1 MDASTTRKYGG
12 TGLGLAISHRLAELM
27 RGRMWVESIP
37 DVGSTFHFTLC
48 VEWASGG
55 PRRVLPEDRSH
66 LRGLRALVVDDNATN
81 RRILSDL
88 AARWEL
94 AVVCL
99 PDAPSAV
106 ELVRS
111 GERFDFA
118 ILDMQMPG
126 MDGLELARALRAL
139 PSSAPLPLL
148 LLSSIGHQ
156 FTAEHRDLFAAVLT
170 KPVKPAQLHE
180 TILRVAGPAP
190 APAPSPVAAPAPA
203 RGTARSERLL
213 LAEDNA
219 VNQKVALHML
229 ARLGYRADV
238 AASGLEVLAALERQP
253 YDIVLMDVQMPE
265 MDGLEAARRIRSAD
279 TNTATSPW
287 IIALTANA
295 MEGDREACLA
305 CGMNDYVSKPMRAS
319 DLASALERARAAQ

>member
-1 MDASTTRKYGG
+1 
-12 TGLGLAISHRLAELM
+12 
-27 RGRMWVESIP
+27 
-37 DVGSTFHFTLC
+37 
-48 VEWASGG
+48 VEWSPPG
-55 PRRVLPEDRSH
+55 PRRVLPEGRAH

-88 AARWEL
+88 AAKWDL
-94 AVVCL
+94 AVLCL
-99 PDAPSAV
+99 PDAPAAL
-106 ELVRS
+106 ERVRA

-118 ILDMQMPG
+118 ILDMHMPG
-126 MDGLELARALRAL
+126 MDGLALALALRAL
-139 PSSAPLPLL
+139 PDGGKFPLL

-156 FTAEHRDLFAAVLT
+156 FTAAHRGIFAAVLA

-180 TILRVAGPAP
+180 TILRIAGPEPAALPPSPAHTPAP
-190 APAPSPVAAPAPA
+190 APGVVRA
-203 RGTARSERLL
+203 ERLL

-238 AASGLEVLAALERQP
+238 AANGLEVLSALERQS
-253 YDIVLMDVQMPE
+253 YDIILMDVQMPE
-265 MDGLEAARRIRSAD
+265 MDGLEAARRIRA
-279 TNTATSPW
+279 APPAAGAPW

-305 CGMNDYVSKPMRAS
+305 CGMNDYVAKPMRAA
-319 DLASALERARAAQ
+319 DLAAAFDRARAALPSRPQDRA